1 MPPIFDAIVARVR
14 PAESECPHVV
24 PLFPPIYL
32 GWEIYTEINKNQFGY
47 SKEWVSKISPKSIW
61 LISIHDNGSWSAIKI
76 DQKEKEI
83 ILCDPQSPKDRA
95 WRGEIAEESSP
106 EAYATCEHI
115 RKWLVNL
122 NHVDDCVPWAFT
134 FSFGVQSRDDV
145 ENSGIY
151 TLQTVCS
158 WYAGRHTVDQWED
171 PIALRRKFVLG
182 LRMTVEGESSALNAR
197 VCHVSDE
204 VS

>member
-1 MPPIFDAIVARVR
+1 
-14 PAESECPHVV
+14 
-24 PLFPPIYL
+24 L
-32 GWEIYTEINKNQFGY
+32 GSKIYTEINKNQFGR
-47 SKEWVSKISPKSIW
+47 SKEWVNKISSKSVW
-61 LISIHDNGSWSAIKI
+61 LIPIHENGRWSAIKI
-76 DQKEKEI
+76 DPKEKKI

-106 EAYATCEHI
+106 QAYAICEHI
-115 RKWLVNL
+115 RKWLVSL
-122 NHVDDCVPWAFT
+122 NRVDDCVHWVFT
-134 FSFGVQSRDDV
+134 FSFGVQSRDDA

-158 WYAGRHTVDQWED
+158 WYAGRHPVDQWED
-171 PIALRRKFVLG
+171 PIALRREFVLG
-182 LRMTVEGESSALNAR
+182 LRTAVEGESSAVNAR